1 MSPVSAFRSATTS
14 VDSLTASYARALI
27 PKRPRRIPPTATL
40 PVLTLEAGAACPT
53 HLGAYRELCAFPISP
68 VLPITYPHLTAFPM
82 AMSLMTRRDFP
93 FPVLGLVHLRN
104 VIEQPRPISAAE
116 PLTFHVSIAQPYD
129 HPRGSAFDVTADA
142 RNEFGETA
150 WHGVSTYLHRSGSG
164 TDSSVRRPEPAA
176 AAPLPPTW
184 HLPPDLGRR
193 YASISGDRNP
203 IHLYP
208 WTARLFGFRR
218 QIAHGMWT
226 MARCL
231 AALGATKSP
240 AAIRVSVDFR
250 APVPLP
256 SKVTFTA
263 SPASAD
269 NDAAATDFVLQASST
284 GRPHLTGRLE
294 RN

>member
-1 MSPVSAFRSATTS
+1 MSPVAAFT
-14 VDSLTASYARALI
+14 DSLTASYARALI
-27 PKRPRRIPPTATL
+27 PKRPRRIRPTATL
-40 PVLTLEAGAACPT
+40 PVLTHEAGAACPT

-93 FPVLGLVHLRN
+93 FPLLGLVHIRN
-104 VIEQPRPISAAE
+104 MIEQPRPISAAE

-129 HPRGSAFDVTADA
+129 YPRGSAFDVTADA
-142 RNEFGETA
+142 RNEFGETV
-150 WHGVSTYLHRSGSG
+150 WHSVSTYLHRTGGGSAG
-164 TDSSVRRPEPAA
+164 RRFEPAA
-176 AAPLPPTW
+176 SLPPAW

-208 WTARLFGFRR
+208 WTAKLFGFRR

-231 AALGATKSP
+231 AALGATESP
-240 AAIRVSVDFR
+240 AAIHVSVDFR

-256 SKVTFTA
+256 SWVTFTA
-263 SPASAD
+263 SSSD

-284 GRPHLTGRLE
+284 GRTHLAGRLD